1 MKFLSLLSSIFYFVY
16 NTECVSL
23 CRNQY
28 CSRFD
33 RAHLPVERKI
43 LKTVDIVND
52 SKLQES
58 IRLKWD
64 MHLVCGA

>member
-1 MKFLSLLSSIFYFVY
+1 MIF
-16 NTECVSL
+16 
-23 CRNQY
+23 
-28 CSRFD
+28 
-33 RAHLPVERKI
+33 ERKI

-64 MHLVCGA
+64 MHLFCGA